1 MFYDLLHYIEKQELL
16 SARKSKEIAVQRQS
30 TDSPAK
36 KRQKV
41 VAGNDPTDERKEQVL
56 PTSTTTSNQVALKSD
71 RVEEVRKIISDDDEK
86 TADNEVRC
94 SSDLPRIEKD

>member
-1 MFYDLLHYIEKQELL
+1 M
-16 SARKSKEIAVQRQS
+16 QRRS
-30 TDSPAK
+30 TDSPAR

-56 PTSTTTSNQVALKSD
+56 PDSITTTKQVALKSD

-86 TADNEVRC
+86 TADDEVRC
-94 SSDLPRIEKD
+94 PSDLPRIEKD